1 MPLKISKQNPEI
13 AQVVSFVEN
22 QKFECANRYGK
33 TGMEAGLTLR
43 GEKTLDSS
51 CDESAE
57 KREVL
62 ETVRAHN
69 LLTRAGLQPARFQKH
84 PHIASEPTPKF

>member
-1 MPLKISKQNPEI
+1 MLTDTERMEWKQ
-13 AQVVSFVEN
+13 VL
-22 QKFECANRYGK
+22 RYG
-33 TGMEAGLTLR
+33 G
-43 GEKTLDSS
+43 KTLDSS

-62 ETVRAHN
+62 ETVSAHN
-69 LLTRAGLQPARFQKH
+69 LLTRAGLQRARFQKH